1 MGLKYHTSADFFYD
15 KNGELYSNPN
25 ENLEKLEKM
34 YCEAFL
40 KYKIAKKKEAELLS
54 SNMDKDD
61 GSLLDI
67 ALSTFNFA
75 NYIESLEWKIDLKIL
90 HAANNN

>member
-25 ENLEKLEKM
+25 ESLEELEKM
-34 YCEAFL
+34 YCEVVL

-54 SNMDKDD
+54 SNMDEDD
-61 GSLLDI
+61 DQLLDI
-67 ALSTFNFA
+67 AFGIFNFA

-90 HAANNN
+90 HEANK

>member
-1 MGLKYHTSADFFYD
+1 MELKYHTCADFFYD
-15 KNGELYSNPN
+15 KHGKLYPN
-25 ENLEKLEKM
+25 LNESLEELEKM
-34 YCEAFL
+34 YCDAVS

-54 SNMDKDD
+54 SNMDEDD